1 MPSSGSA
8 FAREV
13 LPVSPLPP
21 PVTRIAVAYR
31 AIEHAFDVPFG
42 PALNPFKHLGAL
54 GFLLFWL
61 LVVSGVVLY
70 VLLDTSAEGA
80 YRSIDE
86 LAQVPWMLGTALRGL
101 HRYAADGFVIIMLA
115 HLAREWVLGRY
126 KGFRRVP
133 WLTGVPL
140 IALAFVCG
148 IGGFWL
154 NWDQLGQYSAVATAE
169 WLDTLP
175 LLASPLARNFLGDG
189 NLNRLFTLFVFV
201 HIGMPVLML
210 FGLWFHI
217 QRISLAKV
225 FPPRAL
231 ALGTTATLLL
241 LALVLP
247 VRSQGPADL
256 TRVPES
262 LQLDWILLF
271 IHPLTVSTSELAVWA
286 LLVATFA
293 GLVALPLLPARRQ
306 PVAEVHPDHCSGC
319 RRCFDDCPYSAITM
333 VPHTNGRRGVQL
345 AVVDADLCASCGIC
359 VGSCPR
365 PHRFAGRR
373 YCTRASTCRSGP
385 STICASV
392 CCRVWRPCQA
402 RSGMWFLAV
411 TRARRPVP
419 LPRRTYCIS
428 ALSAL
433 VCFRPLSL
441 NTPCAAVPMA
451 CWSVA
456 AARAD
461 ASSVWASAGRRSAS
475 AVSVNPTCAPQCPQT
490 AGMSPGQT
498 AAMKPHWSAPSINC
512 VRALAPRTIFAS
524 GEYPMN
530 RAFNWIGQALLYSCF
545 ALAIGVFRAGRC
557 TTRCNPTMR

>member
-42 PALNPFKHLGAL
+42 PALNPLKHLGAL

-359 VGSCPR
+359 VGSCPSSTPFR
-365 PHRFAGRR
+365 RAEVLHTGIDMPQWPINDLRERLLQGLDAMPGPRR
-373 YCTRASTCRSGP
+373 YVVFGCDQGA
-385 STICASV
+385 
-392 CCRVWRPCQA
+392 QA
-402 RSGMWFLAV
+402 RATAAPDVLHFSLVCAGMLPPSFIEYALRGGADGVLVSGCREGGCEFRLGQRWTQERLSGEREPHLRTTVPAERWHV
-411 TRARRPVP
+411 AWADRGDEAALVSALDQLRARTGTPESFLP
-419 LPRRTYCIS
+419 LES
-428 ALSAL
+428 
-433 VCFRPLSL
+433 
-441 NTPCAAVPMA
+441 TP
-451 CWSVA
+451 
-456 AARAD
+456 
-461 ASSVWASAGRRSAS
+461 
-475 AVSVNPTCAPQCPQT
+475 
-490 AGMSPGQT
+490 
-498 AAMKPHWSAPSINC
+498 
-512 VRALAPRTIFAS
+512 
-524 GEYPMN
+524 
-530 RAFNWIGQALLYSCF
+530 
-545 ALAIGVFRAGRC
+545 
-557 TTRCNPTMR
+557 